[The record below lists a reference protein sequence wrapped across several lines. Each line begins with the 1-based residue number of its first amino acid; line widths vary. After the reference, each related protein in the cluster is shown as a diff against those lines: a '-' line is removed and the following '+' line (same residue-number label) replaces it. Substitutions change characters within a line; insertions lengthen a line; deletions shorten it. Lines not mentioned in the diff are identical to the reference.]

1 MSLPQSVQAQID
13 AAAKHF
19 EDEPVNPEVE
29 KEESTKALGD
39 DQNPQDD
46 TKQADKATPE
56 GAQSA
61 ELPKDEPKPESQDA
75 RYWQH
80 RFQVLQ
86 GKYNGELPALRKE
99 VEQLKEQVAD
109 KDKHIA
115 ELEKQAPAADNSG
128 ITDEQLAH
136 FKREFGED
144 LVTFIERMTKQ
155 TAAPANDS
163 GNTKEL
169 QARLD
174 RLEAEKK
181 AEEAERHEDAEARF
195 WVDLEQAVPKFRQV
209 NSESGFLQFLSMFD
223 PQTGKQY
230 QQALSDAQQS
240 LDAKGVADIFKL
252 YLNQAAQKTAQKRT
266 VPDEQVEPQT
276 TKAAPTPSS
285 QGGKLWTGA
294 EISQFYRDKTAG
306 RYAADEAQ
314 RLEADI
320 FAAQKEGR
328 VR

>member
-1 MSLPQSVQAQID
+1 MSLPQSVQAQAA

-19 EDEPVNPEVE
+19 DRAPENPEA
-29 KEESTKALGD
+29 EEEGKAPAPD
-39 DQNPQDD
+39 SEQNPQDD
-46 TKQADKATPE
+46 TKQADTAKPE

-61 ELPKDEPKPESQDA
+61 EAPKDEPKPQTQDA
-75 RYWQH
+75 LYWQH

-99 VEQLKEQVAD
+99 NEQLKQQVAD
-109 KDKHIA
+109 KDRRIQ
-115 ELEKQAPAADNSG
+115 ELEKQAPVTDNSG
-128 ITDEQLAH
+128 ISDDQLAQ
-136 FKREFGED
+136 FKESFGED
-144 LVTFIERMTKQ
+144 LVTFIERMSKQ
-155 TAAPANDS
+155 NAAAPET

-169 QARLD
+169 QDRLD
-174 RLEAEKK
+174 RLEAEKEADA
-181 AEEAERHEDAEARF
+181 AEKREDAEARF
-195 WVDLEQAVPKFRQV
+195 WSSLEQAVPSFRQI
-209 NSESGFLQFLSMFD
+209 NSDPAFLQFLSKFD
-223 PQTGKQY
+223 PQTGRQY
-230 QQALSDAQQS
+230 QQVLSEAQQS
-240 LDAKGVADIFKL
+240 LNAKGVADIFKL
-252 YLNQAAQKTAQKRT
+252 HLSQATPKTPEKRT
-266 VPDEQVEPQT
+266 VPDEQVEPRT

-320 FAAQKEGR
+320 FAAQREGR